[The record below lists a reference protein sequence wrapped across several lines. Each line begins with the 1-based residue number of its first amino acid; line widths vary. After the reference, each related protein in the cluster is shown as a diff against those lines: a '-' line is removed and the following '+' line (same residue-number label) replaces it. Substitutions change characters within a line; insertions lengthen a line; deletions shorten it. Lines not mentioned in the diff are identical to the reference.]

1 MTYAYEKAPAFKK
14 KMDRAKMKPQDVQ
27 AVKELERLGITE
39 KTDLIGM
46 QKKSPPFG
54 GFNGVPPE
62 SLSRIFVSPGPIYE
76 PGEMHY
82 EDTRW
87 AQGLFAGGFDP
98 GIFVRLPSATTW
110 YPLPSCWTNP
120 CAYWVAGRFRPAWE
134 TLNFRFRPSKT
145 SRSPVFWGPPVS
157 SMRSCS
163 DPRKWGS
170 IPRKIFP

>member
-1 MTYAYEKAPAFKK
+1 MKKAPAFKK

-27 AVKELERLGITE
+27 AVKDLERLGITE

-87 AQGLFAGGFDP
+87 AQGLFAGGFRP
-98 GIFVRLPSATTW
+98 GDICQVQLSATTW
-110 YPLPSCWTNP
+110 SPLPSCWTNR
-120 CAYWVAGRFRPAWE
+120 CAYWAAGPSRPVWA
-134 TLNFRFRPSKT
+134 TPNSD
-145 SRSPVFWGPPVS
+145 
-157 SMRSCS
+157 S
-163 DPRKWGS
+163 DPEGFQGLRFLGDS
-170 IPRKIFP
+170 QFPPCDPATFQRNRSQS